1 MKAQIQK
8 DKKRRK
14 LAEKYETKRAALKSI
29 HKDESLSLL
38 TRWKAVHK
46 LAELPRDS
54 STTRVRNRCLL
65 TGRPRGTLRDFKMS
79 RIKFRELAS
88 SGLLN
93 GVRKASW

>member
-1 MKAQIQK
+1 MKAQIQR

-14 LAEKYETKRAALKSI
+14 LTKKYETKRAVLKAI
-29 HKDESLSLL
+29 HKDESLPLL
-38 TRWKAVHK
+38 TRWKAVHT

-65 TGRPRGTLRDFKMS
+65 TGRARGTLRNFKMS

-88 SGLLN
+88 SGFLN